1 MNKSKI
7 VATNSINSQQFI
19 EKVYEISWGYNPNL
33 DEASSFKEVLE
44 NLSKM
49 KDSALKME
57 LIESTI
63 KEPALPTF
71 AERRQGQL

>member
-1 MNKSKI
+1 MNQEH
-7 VATNSINSQQFI
+7 SINSQQNI
-19 EKVYEISWGYNPNL
+19 DKVYEISWGYNPDL
-33 DEASSFKEVLE
+33 DDTSSFKEVLE

-63 KEPALPTF
+63 KEPKLPEIVTCDI
-71 AERRQGQL
+71 

>member
-1 MNKSKI
+1 M
-7 VATNSINSQQFI
+7 
-19 EKVYEISWGYNPNL
+19 YEITWGYNPDL

-63 KEPALPTF
+63 KEPKLPEIVTCDI
-71 AERRQGQL
+71 

>member
-63 KEPALPTF
+63 KEPALPSF

>member
-1 MNKSKI
+1 
-7 VATNSINSQQFI
+7 
-19 EKVYEISWGYNPNL
+19 VYEISWGYNPNL
-33 DEASSFKEVLE
+33 DDSSSFKEVLE

-63 KEPALPTF
+63 KEPTLPEI
-71 AERRQGQL
+71 AQCDI

>member
-1 MNKSKI
+1 MNQEH
-7 VATNSINSQQFI
+7 SINSQQFI
-19 EKVYEISWGYNPNL
+19 EKVYEISWGYNPDL

-63 KEPALPTF
+63 KEPQLPEIVTCDI
-71 AERRQGQL
+71 

>member
-1 MNKSKI
+1 MNQEH
-7 VATNSINSQQFI
+7 SINSQQFI
-19 EKVYEISWGYNPNL
+19 SKVYEISWGYNPDL

-44 NLSKM
+44 NLCKM

-63 KEPALPTF
+63 KEPKLPEI
-71 AERRQGQL
+71 AQCDI

>member
-1 MNKSKI
+1 MTESH
-7 VATNSINSQQFI
+7 SISSPQFI
-19 EKVYEISWGYNPNL
+19 DEVYEICKAYNP
-33 DEASSFKEVLE
+33 DIVEASSFKEVLE

-63 KEPALPTF
+63 REPQLPEIVTCDI
-71 AERRQGQL
+71 

>member
-1 MNKSKI
+1 MNQSH
-7 VATNSINSQQFI
+7 SINSQQFI
-19 EKVYEISWGYNPNL
+19 SKVYEISWGYNPDLN
-33 DEASSFKEVLE
+33 DTSSFKEVLE

-63 KEPALPTF
+63 KEPKLPEIVTCDI
-71 AERRQGQL
+71 

>member
-1 MNKSKI
+1 MEH
-7 VATNSINSQQFI
+7 SINSQQFI
-19 EKVYEISWGYNPNL
+19 EKVYEISWGYNPDL
-33 DEASSFKEVLE
+33 DEASSFMEVLE

-63 KEPALPTF
+63 KEPKLPEI
-71 AERRQGQL
+71 AQCDI

>member
-1 MNKSKI
+1 MNQSH
-7 VATNSINSQQFI
+7 SINSQQFI
-19 EKVYEISWGYNPNL
+19 EKVYEISRGYNPDL

-63 KEPALPTF
+63 K
-71 AERRQGQL
+71 